1 MARYLL
7 ATNNK
12 QNTNEILLSS
22 IWLKNILMFVIESQ
36 TKVNCRQLSIGLIQ
50 HSGILNII
58 IIS

>member
-22 IWLKNILMFVIESQ
+22 IWLKNILMFIIESQ